1 MLTALSVIFKELVF
15 DDIAKH
21 YDADHFCN
29 QFISTDD
36 ESFRLNGIEKLF
48 ELGIQGNDDG

>member
-21 YDADHFCN
+21 SDADPFCN
-29 QFISTDD
+29 QFISADD